1 MNIISEID
9 KWMSLRNSLK
19 GQVGFVP
26 TMGALH
32 SGHAELI
39 KRSLQENDFCV
50 VSIFVNPTQFN
61 DSADF
66 KNYPES
72 HSNDI
77 ELCEELGVHVVL
89 LPSYDLLY
97 VDSYRYRINEYD
109 FSKELC
115 GSHREDHFTGV
126 LTVVMKL
133 LNLVRPHRAYF
144 GEKDYQQLLII
155 GSLVKNLLLPIEV
168 VSTPTI
174 REDSGLAMSSRN
186 TYLSKSEFRQ
196 APKLYKCIKE
206 TIKMIR
212 NGDKDYE
219 QLEKE
224 ANIFLEQAGFKVEY
238 YSICDSK
245 TLAPAGDDD
254 AIVLVAAWLGKT
266 RLIDNARVHTY
277 D

>member
-144 GEKDYQQLLII
+144 GEKDYQQYL
-155 GSLVKNLLLPIEV
+155 LVKDMCAAFFMD
-168 VSTPTI
+168 VSIIACPTV
-174 REDSGLAMSSRN
+174 RDRDGLAKSSRN
-186 TYLSKSEFRQ
+186 RLLDHKSRQ
-196 APKLYKCIKE
+196 VAAHIYE
-206 TIKMIR
+206 TIASPSTDIEVQSTLENLGMEVDYVVTKDKR
-212 NGDKDYE
+212 RFVAVTVKSGDSH
-219 QLEKE
+219 
-224 ANIFLEQAGFKVEY
+224 V
-238 YSICDSK
+238 
-245 TLAPAGDDD
+245 
-254 AIVLVAAWLGKT
+254 
-266 RLIDNARVHTY
+266 RLIDNTPINKTLKSA
-277 D
+277 